1 MFKCFYKTLLL
12 SFFFIH
18 NLAVGEDLFRNE
30 NDMLAGDLLFD
41 TTIRNVEIFQD
52 FDFNGDGLM
61 DVVAASKDQEQAEPI
76 EILINKPPSQNFHL
90 RYGLKLNTTLI
101 QNSRPYRMSILSQI
115 SGDRDSLVLA
125 ADGGQIEYIQYV
137 DDPNLSIYDR
147 YAVHSYSL
155 FVEGSEISNPFKRIY
170 HAGFGDAVFEDASH
184 QYEDATIGNDLFV
197 IADDDFDTRLF
208 LFERPFDNLMK
219 TSQNLL
225 PLASYELPR
234 APSHFWIG
242 DIEKDE
248 QQKDDIFFAY
258 DDAW

>member
-30 NDMLAGDLLFD
+30 HDMLKGDLLFD
-41 TTIRNVEIFQD
+41 TTIKNVEIFQD
-52 FDFNGDGLM
+52 FDFNGDGLI
-61 DVVAASKDQEQAEPI
+61 DVVAASKDQELAEPV

-90 RYGLKLNTTLI
+90 RYGFKLNTTLI
-101 QNSRPYRMSILSQI
+101 QNSRPYRTSILSQA
-115 SGDRDSLVLA
+115 SGNRDSLVLA

-170 HAGFGDAVFEDASH
+170 HAGFGDAVFEDA
-184 QYEDATIGNDLFV
+184 TIGNDLYV
-197 IADDDFDTRLF
+197 VADDLGEIRLF
-208 LFERPFDNLMK
+208 LFERPFDELKK
-219 TSQNLL
+219 TPQT
-225 PLASYELPR
+225 
-234 APSHFWIG
+234 
-242 DIEKDE
+242 
-248 QQKDDIFFAY
+248 
-258 DDAW
+258 